1 MKNIPILKL
10 IRGAEATK
18 LRTGKG
24 MNRFKVERSSLMKN
38 IHLISSISK
47 HGLWHSHH
55 EKKANRE

>member
-1 MKNIPILKL
+1 MVKQEIMKNMPILKL
-10 IRGAEATK
+10 IRGAEAPK

-47 HGLWHSHH
+47 HGL
-55 EKKANRE
+55 